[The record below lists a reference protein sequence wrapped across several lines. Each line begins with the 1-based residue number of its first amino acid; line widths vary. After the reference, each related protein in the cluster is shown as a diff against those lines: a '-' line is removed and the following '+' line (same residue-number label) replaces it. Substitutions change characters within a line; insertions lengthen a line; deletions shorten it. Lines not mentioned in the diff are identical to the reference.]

1 MMRGFTGMIGRMVS
15 SVTTRGRV
23 LAMLAVGAIGIVIGV
38 FLDRAE
44 TISAN
49 GRVDFLADFGL
60 TVFVPLVVVV
70 FATATI
76 GNLVEEKTLVYFWLR
91 PVGRWQIAL
100 AGFVSSL
107 LVLLPLVLIP
117 MGILGAIVGD
127 SNDLTG
133 LLVASAVGVFAYGS
147 IFTFLGLLTQRALVW
162 GLVYV
167 LVWEG
172 FVAGLSR
179 TAGWLAIRTHT
190 TSVLAR
196 ISESLELIDR
206 PTEQTTAILITGAIV
221 VVAFMLTTFRLS
233 RMTVD

>member
-23 LAMLAVGAIGIVIGV
+23 IAMLAVGAIGIVIGV

-44 TISAN
+44 TISAD

-100 AGFVSSL
+100 AGFVSSM

-206 PTEQTTAILITGAIV
+206 PTEQATAFLITGGIV
-221 VVAFMLTTFRLS
+221 VVAFLFTTLRLN

>member
-49 GRVDFLADFGL
+49 GRVDVLADFGL

-167 LVWEG
+167 LVREG

>member
-44 TISAN
+44 TISAD
-49 GRVDFLADFGL
+49 GRVAFLADFGL

-206 PTEQTTAILITGAIV
+206 PTEQSTAILITGAIV
-221 VVAFMLTTFRLS
+221 VVAFLLTTLRLS

>member
-1 MMRGFTGMIGRMVS
+1 MRGFLGMMGRMVR
-15 SVTTRGRV
+15 SVSTKGRV
-23 LAMLAVGAIGIVIGV
+23 LAMLAVGAVGIVIGI
-38 FLDRAE
+38 FLDRADE
-44 TISAN
+44 ITAE
-49 GRVDFLADFGL
+49 GRVDFLSNFGL
-60 TVFVPLVVVV
+60 TVFVPVVVVV

-76 GNLVEEKTLVYFWLR
+76 GNLIEEKTLVYFWMR

-100 AGFVSSL
+100 AGFLSSM
-107 LVLLPLVLIP
+107 LVLLPLVLVP
-117 MGILGAIVGD
+117 MGILAAIVGD

-133 LLVASAVGVFAYGS
+133 LLLASAVGVFAYGS
-147 IFTFLGLLTQRALVW
+147 IFTFLGLLTPRALVW
-162 GLVYV
+162 GLAYV

-196 ISESLELIDR
+196 VSESLELIDR
-206 PTEQTTAILITGAIV
+206 PTEQTTVFLITGA
-221 VVAFMLTTFRLS
+221 VVAAAFLLTTLRLT